1 MLTDLPFDLV
11 ILLLRVIFIF
21 LLYFFLFQVM
31 RVVSR
36 ELRAVPTPAGRPVG
50 GGVMPTL
57 TVVEAKQSTVAVGTT
72 FGLQPVTTVGRASDN
87 TVVLPDAFISSHHAQ
102 VVRQNGRWFL
112 TDLGSTNGSAVNGRR
127 CDGRA
132 TPLKD
137 GDIVQFGRLKMRLA
151 LA

>member
-1 MLTDLPFDLV
+1 MLTDLPFDLF
-11 ILLLRVIFIF
+11 ILLLRVVFIF

-36 ELRAVPTPAGRPVG
+36 ELQAAPAPAGRPVG
-50 GGVMPTL
+50 GLVQPTL
-57 TVVEAKQSTVAVGTT
+57 TVVEAKQSEIAVGTT
-72 FGLQPVTTVGRASDN
+72 FSLHPVTTVGRANDN
-87 TVVLPDAFISSHHAQ
+87 VIVLPDAFISSHHAQ

-132 TPLKD
+132 VPLKD

-151 LA
+151 LS